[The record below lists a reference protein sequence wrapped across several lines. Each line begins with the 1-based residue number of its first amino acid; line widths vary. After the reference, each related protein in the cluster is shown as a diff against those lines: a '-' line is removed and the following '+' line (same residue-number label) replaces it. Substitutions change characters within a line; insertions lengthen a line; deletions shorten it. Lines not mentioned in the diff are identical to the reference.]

1 MARRLKGEGSVF
13 FDKKNNRYRWRGTYV
28 DANGIK
34 KSKDIYG
41 CKEQDVICKRDKF
54 LATLD
59 DTYSSKKNFT
69 VKEWIADW
77 LETYVKPTV
86 EESTYKIY
94 KEKLDYVVD
103 NIGNQKLANI
113 TSRRIQEMLN
123 SLRVCGGKNE
133 QSLAASTVNNVRNI
147 FKRCLEKALDDGLI
161 PNNPAKK
168 TKPLRN
174 DKKRDIIILDEK
186 EANRFINAAY
196 EGKYI
201 YTGVHN
207 PKLLNYNEGTYY
219 LIKCYGLLI
228 DLALGTG
235 MRIGELIGLQWAD
248 ISYKNK
254 NVNVKQQI
262 AANAPKDRF
271 DDPKTANSVRTIAI
285 GDEMLKKLRD
295 FREYQKQYAGSL
307 GDQFHS
313 SNLVFTNTFGS
324 PVDYHNFYN
333 RYFRKLVSYTG
344 VNPGFTIH
352 SMRHTHASILLQH
365 GITIQVVSARLG
377 HNSAAFTLKTY
388 IHLIHNADR
397 TAADAWAEV
406 ISGKETLSR

>member
-295 FREYQKQYAGSL
+295 FREYQKQYAGNL
-307 GDQFHS
+307 GDQFRS

-333 RYFRKLVSYTG
+333 RYYRKLVTYTG
-344 VNPGFTIH
+344 VNPKFSIH
-352 SMRHTHASILLQH
+352 GMRHTHASILLQH
-365 GITIQVVSARLG
+365 GVSLQVVSTRLG
-377 HNSAAFTLKTY
+377 HSSAAFTLKTY
-388 IHLIHNADR
+388 IHLVGNSDT
-397 TAADAWAEV
+397 TAAEAWAEV
-406 ISGKETLSR
+406 TSEHHDDK

>member
-1 MARRLKGEGSVF
+1 MARRLKGEGSIF

-34 KSKDIYG
+34 KPKDIYG
-41 CKEQDVICKRDKF
+41 RKEQDVICKRDKF

-103 NIGNQKLANI
+103 NIGNQKLTNI

-201 YTGVHN
+201 YTGVSN
-207 PKLLNYNEGTYY
+207 PKLLNHNEGTDY
-219 LIKCYGLLI
+219 LIRCYGLLI

-235 MRIGELIGLQWAD
+235 MRIGELIGLQWTD

-307 GDQFHS
+307 GDQFRS

-333 RYFRKLVSYTG
+333 RYYRKLVAYTG
-344 VNPGFTIH
+344 VNPKFSIH
-352 SMRHTHASILLQH
+352 GMRHTHASILLQH
-365 GITIQVVSARLG
+365 GVSLQVVSTRLG
-377 HNSAAFTLKTY
+377 HSSAAFTLKTY
-388 IHLIHNADR
+388 IHLVGNSDT
-397 TAADAWAEV
+397 TAAEAWAEV
-406 ISGKETLSR
+406 TSEHHDDN

>member
-28 DANGIK
+28 DGNGIK

-295 FREYQKQYAGSL
+295 FREYQKQYAGNL
-307 GDQFHS
+307 GDQFRS

-333 RYFRKLVSYTG
+333 RYYRKLVTYTG
-344 VNPGFTIH
+344 VNPKFSIH
-352 SMRHTHASILLQH
+352 GMRHTHASILLQH
-365 GITIQVVSARLG
+365 GVSLQVVSTRLG
-377 HNSAAFTLKTY
+377 HSSAAFTLKTY
-388 IHLIHNADR
+388 IHLVGNSDT
-397 TAADAWAEV
+397 TAAEAWAEV
-406 ISGKETLSR
+406 TSEHHDDK